1 MLVHLKQIL
10 KKAEKENYAL
20 GCFATHNLETTLGVA
35 LAAKAKSSPII
46 IGVSARSI
54 RYAGLKPI
62 THLVKTIAQ
71 NVVPSIPVVLHLDHG
86 ETFHSAV
93 ECIQSGFSSIMI
105 DASELPFDENVAL
118 TKKVVEYA
126 HRYGVLVQGEIG
138 RVPKTISDIRRFQY
152 HREEFLT
159 DPNEAYQFVKKTKVD
174 TLAVGIGNVHGVWKM
189 EHPIKL
195 DFPRLKEISAKVKIP
210 LVLHGAS
217 GLEKREIKKAISLG
231 IRIINIH
238 TEINI
243 AFSTALKEFLKKE
256 KKEIDPRK
264 ILSHSIEAVKRLV
277 EKKIEIFSSLGKA

>member
-1 MLVHLKQIL
+1 MLVHLKEIL
-10 KKAEKENYAL
+10 KRAEKENYAI
-20 GCFATHNLETTLGVA
+20 GCFSSHNLETTLGIA
-35 LAAKAKSSPII
+35 LAAKAKSSPVI
-46 IGVSARSI
+46 IGISARSI

-62 THLVKTIAQ
+62 THLVKTTAK

-126 HRYGVLVQGEIG
+126 HRYKVLVQGEIG
-138 RVPKTISDIRRFQY
+138 RVPKTISDIKRFQ
-152 HREEFLT
+152 HHPEEFLT
-159 DPNEAYQFVKKTKVD
+159 DPGEAYKFVKETNVD
-174 TLAVGIGNVHGVWKM
+174 TLAVGIGNIHGVWKI
-189 EHPIKL
+189 EHPVKL
-195 DFPRLKEISAKVKIP
+195 DFQRLKEIYSKVKIP

-231 IRIINIH
+231 IKIINIH

-243 AFSTALKEFLKKE
+243 AFSRALKEFIKKE
-256 KKEIDPRK
+256 KKEVDPRK
-264 ILSHSIEAVKRLV
+264 ILSPSIEAVKRLV
-277 EKKIEIFSSLGKA
+277 EKKIEIFGSVGKA